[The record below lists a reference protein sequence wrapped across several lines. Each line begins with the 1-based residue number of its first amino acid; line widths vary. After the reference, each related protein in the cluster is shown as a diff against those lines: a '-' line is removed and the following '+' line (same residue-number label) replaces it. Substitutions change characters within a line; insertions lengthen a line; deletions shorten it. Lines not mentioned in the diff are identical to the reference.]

1 MHIHTTGAISGGS
14 VVVEQITNL
23 IHVHM
28 NVKDLQSEL
37 NVEIAE
43 VKSMLAELLDDT
55 RKPSSITSPSP
66 PTWDSSL
73 SATQL
78 PNTTDIPAWNQQQY
92 KHCHPSVSSW
102 PDALQDKSLIM
113 KTGGLGN
120 LIVEGKFEIWVCLH
134 NDPCALGGDFFF
146 CYVIDE
152 STKTFVPWDQHS
164 TLKLFQPQDL
174 KTELALFALESLS
187 RPASALQQAENCANT
202 PVQGFGQPEYKRCK
216 LMWSWDDLYAGHA
229 NKSISFRMGTVGKW
243 MVCCCYFSPK
253 FSLLSPLCVHTY
265 WP

>member
-1 MHIHTTGAISGGS
+1 MVYIGVTQYVYMMHIYTTGAISGGS

-55 RKPSSITSPSP
+55 RKPSSIASPSP

-92 KHCHPSVSSW
+92 KHCHPSV
-102 PDALQDKSLIM
+102 A
-113 KTGGLGN
+113 G
-120 LIVEGKFEIWVCLH
+120 
-134 NDPCALGGDFFF
+134 
-146 CYVIDE
+146 VI
-152 STKTFVPWDQHS
+152 K
-164 TLKLFQPQDL
+164 
-174 KTELALFALESLS
+174 
-187 RPASALQQAENCANT
+187 
-202 PVQGFGQPEYKRCK
+202 
-216 LMWSWDDLYAGHA
+216 
-229 NKSISFRMGTVGKW
+229 
-243 MVCCCYFSPK
+243 
-253 FSLLSPLCVHTY
+253 
-265 WP
+265 

>member
-1 MHIHTTGAISGGS
+1 MMHIYATGAISGGS

-28 NVKDLQSEL
+28 NVKDLQSET
-37 NVEIAE
+37 NIKIAE
-43 VKSMLAELLDDT
+43 VKSMLVELLE
-55 RKPSSITSPSP
+55 PSSIASPSP

-78 PNTTDIPAWNQQQY
+78 PNTTDIPVWNQQQY

-146 CYVIDE
+146 CYVN
-152 STKTFVPWDQHS
+152 F
-164 TLKLFQPQDL
+164 
-174 KTELALFALESLS
+174 
-187 RPASALQQAENCANT
+187 
-202 PVQGFGQPEYKRCK
+202 
-216 LMWSWDDLYAGHA
+216 
-229 NKSISFRMGTVGKW
+229 
-243 MVCCCYFSPK
+243 
-253 FSLLSPLCVHTY
+253 
-265 WP
+265 